1 MQSLPWR
8 AESTLH
14 AQLAFTL
21 TLAMTL
27 LAGDM
32 PRAAGQAARSGEP
45 VIIAAPLSLSRE
57 GESYGRPALE
67 GIQFAIEEAKTA
79 DPSLNVKVEPIDDEG
94 DDAKARAAAERIAA
108 GKAVIALG
116 PSFSTASLAAGPVY
130 AAAGLASLPPTAT
143 FDAITANATTFRVVF
158 KNSDQGEMLAH
169 YLVRVLGKKA
179 ASVVVVQSAYG
190 DTLREG
196 FERTAPCLGLG
207 AHYYPLPRDADE
219 AKLTEIVTA
228 VAAEKLPVVLRTLDP
243 EGARLIARLRRPGH
257 AGPFLGGD
265 SFGDESFA
273 RLLAKEPE
281 GQWQPGFFTDNL
293 YGLTPVIFDS
303 ANAEMLAFAQRFRA
317 RFHHDP
323 VWDTVAGYDAT

>member
-1 MQSLPWR
+1 LGHN
-8 AESTLH
+8 AK
-14 AQLAFTL
+14 LAV
-21 TLAMTL
+21 A
-27 LAGDM
+27 
-32 PRAAGQAARSGEP
+32 SGIH
-45 VIIAAPLSLSRE
+45 V
-57 GESYGRPALE
+57 
-67 GIQFAIEEAKTA
+67 
-79 DPSLNVKVEPIDDEG
+79 
-94 DDAKARAAAERIAA
+94 ARATGVYIDTCDDLARGRHAACRRP
-108 GKAVIALG
+108 G
-116 PSFSTASLAAGPVY
+116 
-130 AAAGLASLPPTAT
+130 
-143 FDAITANATTFRVVF
+143 
-158 KNSDQGEMLAH
+158 
-169 YLVRVLGKKA
+169 
-179 ASVVVVQSAYG
+179 
-190 DTLREG
+190 
-196 FERTAPCLGLG
+196 G
-207 AHYYPLPRDADE
+207 AQRRADADE